1 MESIGTERPSL
12 MDTLAGELNKLDSA
26 HSSLNN
32 QSTMMRQSEDENIL
46 DLDESRDLL
55 SGSGVSGYEFA

>member
-1 MESIGTERPSL
+1 